1 LGEADKL
8 VYPAPVD
15 LGIFAL
21 ILVVGFS
28 STLVVAKTLRLLQPK
43 KFDFA
48 HKNKESL
55 LSIAVAV
62 AVFGAAFGIY
72 GFYDKVWVRTTLTA
86 DPVYVLRGAIAAAI
100 ILIPVIIALK
110 YSKQNLRSIGLTK
123 SNLKKSLVLG
133 LLVSLVLVFVI
144 GILSRFLGGGFFG
157 FPIPMGYQLLSY
169 LIAGFSE
176 EIIFRGYIQSRI
188 AARFG
193 SANGILAGALFYAAY
208 NFPLGFFCFSG
219 NIGLAAVYG
228 ALRFAPGL
236 VYGYIFNRTQ
246 NVVSSSVVHALLV
259 WGGLLFGL
267 YL

>member
-1 LGEADKL
+1 M

-15 LGIFAL
+15 LEIFAL
-21 ILVVGFS
+21 ILAVGLS
-28 STLVVAKTLRLLQPK
+28 STFMVAKGLRLHPK
-43 KFDFA
+43 KIDFA
-48 HKNKESL
+48 YKNKESL

-86 DPVYVLRGAIAAAI
+86 DPIYVLRGAIAAAL
-100 ILIPVIIALK
+100 ILVPVVIALK
-110 YSKQNLRSIGLTK
+110 YSKQNHRSIGLTK
-123 SNLKKSLVLG
+123 VNLAKSLALG

-144 GILSRFLGGGFFG
+144 GILSRFLGGGFAG
-157 FPIPMGYQLLSY
+157 FSIPMGYQFLSY
-169 LIAGFSE
+169 IIAGLSE
-176 EIIFRGYIQSRI
+176 EIIFRGYIQTRL
-188 AARFG
+188 AAKFG
-193 SANGILAGALFYAAY
+193 STNGILAGAFFYAAY

-219 NIGLAAVYG
+219 NIVLAAVYG

-236 VYGYIFNRTQ
+236 VYGYVFHRTQ